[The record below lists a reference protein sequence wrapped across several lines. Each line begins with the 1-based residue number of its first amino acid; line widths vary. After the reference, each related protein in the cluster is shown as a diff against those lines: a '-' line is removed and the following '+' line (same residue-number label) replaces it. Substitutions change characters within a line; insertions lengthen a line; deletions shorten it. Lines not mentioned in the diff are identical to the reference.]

1 MKNFLRIGTIAFAAM
16 LMFISVETASAQ
28 SQRAI
33 IEARREL
40 NRDYAEAQRD
50 YNRRIRNGDYRNAA
64 RELREDRREALREYN
79 QRLRNARNR
88 GVVNNRRVYYRN
100 GRVVRTTRNW

>member
-1 MKNFLRIGTIAFAAM
+1 MKNILRIGTIAFAAM
-16 LMFISVETASAQ
+16 LMFISVQTASAQ
-28 SQRAI
+28 SQRVI

-50 YNRRIRNGDYRNAA
+50 YNRRIRSGDRRKAIK
-64 RELREDRREALREYN
+64 ELREDRREALREYN
-79 QRLRNARNR
+79 NTLRNARNR
-88 GVVNNRRVYYRN
+88 RVINNRRVYYRN